1 MSKCVLKEATYGI
14 LHRVYTGFCRRL
26 LRIMDNYVDQ
36 NICGQSL
43 EEYVPSIFRDD
54 VNGIGSTGSQATHYL
69 ILKHIFTC
77 VELKSSDTFLD
88 VGCGKGRVLAFL
100 VKEKYSCEIYG
111 VEHNESV
118 GIMASEWSK
127 KYSNVHIII
136 KNAFSLDYN
145 AFSVLFMCRP
155 FLPKTFLEFIEYL
168 EETLIH
174 SIVLIY
180 WVDQQSGYL
189 LMNRLGWKMQTR
201 KTLNRIYGIKIAESP
216 QAYSIWNYDPKKREN
231 KEHGPKLVL

>member
-1 MSKCVLKEATYGI
+1 
-14 LHRVYTGFCRRL
+14 
-26 LRIMDNYVDQ
+26 MDNNIDQYV
-36 NICGQSL
+36 CGQSL
-43 EEYVPSIFRDD
+43 GEYVPSIFRDD
-54 VNGIGSTGSQATHYL
+54 ANGIGSTGSQSTHYL
-69 ILKHIFTC
+69 VLDHIFSC

-88 VGCGKGRVLAFL
+88 IGCGKGRVLAFL
-100 VKEKYSCEIYG
+100 VKEKCPCEIYG
-111 VEHNESV
+111 VEHNERV
-118 GIMASEWSK
+118 GIIASEWSR

-145 AFSVLFMCRP
+145 AFSVLFMGRP

-168 EETLIH
+168 EKTLIH

-201 KTLNRIYGIKIAESP
+201 KRLNRIYGIKVVNSP
-216 QAYSIWNYDPKKREN
+216 QAYSIWNYDPKKRED
-231 KEHGPKLVL
+231 KEKSPQLVL